1 VPPPSDRRRRHGS
14 GRQSSAP
21 GPGISRLRGGGSV
34 RGGANVT
41 RWSEGLAHVT
51 SRLVPGTAHAMAI
64 YYDVRDELLSFLRK
78 ALGVA

>member
-1 VPPPSDRRRRHGS
+1 VFLA
-14 GRQSSAP
+14 SADADP
-21 GPGISRLRGGGSV
+21 FE
-34 RGGANVT
+34 GGANVT